1 MEKELQKIQIG
12 TDIRLR
18 ATLTDSGVAIDWTTV
33 TVKAVR
39 MYSAAQN
46 VPVKE
51 GVSFAPDADDPKI
64 LLVDWMAGSQ
74 CYKGDYS
81 LIVVVELAGR
91 TATFTAPAFELVPL
105 MDASQIGMS
114 QPTQG
119 LADIGIS
126 LSVESIDTALIRQI
140 LDDCV
145 AATDAANQAAANA
158 TRTEQEIEAAEAL
171 RVEAEN
177 QRETAETERQQHET
191 AREQAEAKRQKDETI
206 RQQKET
212 ERQTAETARVK
223 AEATRVSSEQERVTA
238 EQERVTAESARVQ
251 AEQGRVSAEQLR
263 VQAESARVTAEEG
276 RVSAESAREQAEAKR
291 QTGTAAAVKSA
302 EDAAAVANTA
312 AGKADAAA
320 ANAQQ
325 VADSYKTELDGKQS
339 KTDESLKTTDK
350 TVAGSINEIY
360 DNMIIA
366 KEFTESDI
374 DELWQE

>member
-1 MEKELQKIQIG
+1 MELQKIQIG

-33 TVKAVR
+33 TVKSVR

-46 VPVKE
+46 VPVKD

-81 LIVVVELAGR
+81 LIVVVELSGR

-238 EQERVTAESARVQ
+238 ESARVQ
-251 AEQGRVSAEQLR
+251 AEQGRVSAEQSR

-291 QTGTAAAVKSA
+291 QTGTAAAVKGA
-302 EDAAAVANTA
+302 EDAAAAANTA